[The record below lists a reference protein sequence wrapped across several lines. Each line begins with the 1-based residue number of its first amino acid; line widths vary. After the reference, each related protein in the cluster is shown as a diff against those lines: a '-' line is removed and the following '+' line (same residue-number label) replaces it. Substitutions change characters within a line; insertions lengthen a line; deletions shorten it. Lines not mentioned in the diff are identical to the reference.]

1 MPSPF
6 LEESTYVLQKHT
18 RTFSGVNG
26 TGQEGLSPVYYS
38 GAAVVRVRLL
48 YSLFFSRSVP
58 RPFFFFLYVSS
69 VRPRFVMDFPIF
81 FLISL
86 FLCTSM
92 FFRVVC
98 HP

>member
-58 RPFFFFLYVSS
+58 RPFFFFYMYHLS
-69 VRPRFVMDFPIF
+69 D
-81 FLISL
+81 LALLWTSL
-86 FLCTSM
+86 F
-92 FFRVVC
+92 FF
-98 HP
+98 